1 MNKKTVVVK
10 LVSAIEVEG
19 GDPIKEVELR
29 EPMAGELRGLKFS
42 SVMETDVDSMVILIP
57 RISALTERHLMN
69 LKPINLLPLVE
80 GVLGFFVE
88 DDSLTSATE

>member
-1 MNKKTVVVK
+1 MSHKTVIVK
-10 LVSAIEVEG
+10 LVSAIEVADGES
-19 GDPIKEVELR
+19 IKEVELR

-42 SVMETDVDSMVILIP
+42 AVMETDVDSMVVLIP
-57 RISALTERHLMN
+57 RISALTERQLMN

-88 DDSLTSATE
+88 DDSLTPATA